1 MSIQLQFLGAA
12 GTVTGSKYL
21 LRTESLCL
29 LIDCGLYQGIKNYR
43 LRNWEKLPVSLRE
56 LDAIV
61 LTHAH
66 LDHSGFLPV
75 LIREGF
81 RGKVYSTHGTYDLCG
96 LLLPDSGHLQEED
109 AEFAN
114 RHGFSKHHPALPLY
128 TQKEAEHALDS
139 FYPQPYKKSFSI
151 KNECDVTFIPAGHI
165 VGAASAVIRVNG
177 KTIAFSGDIGRQD
190 DFFMRAPE
198 HIKEADYVII
208 ESTYGNRTHPQC
220 DPKEDISAIV
230 ETTLRR
236 QGTILIP
243 AFAVGRSQSLLHI
256 FTQLM
261 MEQRIP
267 KLPMYLDSPMAV
279 HATRIYEMHSHDHK
293 LSHAD
298 FNLLNHHTKYIETAE
313 DSMSLIRIQ
322 SPKIIISASGMATGG
337 RVLHHLKQIAPD
349 DRNTLLFAG
358 FQAPG
363 TRGAAIING
372 IDRIKIHGEYVPIRA
387 HVEHLDYLSAHAD
400 QPQLIDWLKAIS
412 HAPQRVFITHGEPES
427 ADALRLAIQDQL
439 GWRAHIPQYLETVML

>member
-1 MSIQLQFLGAA
+1 MSLQLQFLGAA

-21 LRTESLCL
+21 LRNKNICL

-43 LRNWEKLPVSLRE
+43 LRNWEKLPVPLHDI
-56 LDAIV
+56 DAII

-75 LIREGF
+75 LIRDGF
-81 RGKVYSTHGTYDLCG
+81 RGKVYSTQGTYDLCG

-128 TQKEAEHALDS
+128 TQKEAEQALDS
-139 FYPQPYKKSFSI
+139 FYPQPYKKTFTI
-151 KNECDVTFIPAGHI
+151 KDYCDVTFTPAGHI
-165 VGAASAVIRVNG
+165 VGASSVSISIDG
-177 KTIAFSGDIGRQD
+177 KKIVFSGDIGRQD

-198 HIKEADYVII
+198 NIKEADYVII
-208 ESTYGNRTHPQC
+208 ESTYGNRVHPKSN
-220 DPKEDISAIV
+220 PKADIAEIV
-230 ETTLRR
+230 ERTMHR

-243 AFAVGRSQSLLHI
+243 AFAVGRSQLLLHI

-261 MEQRIP
+261 MEGRIP

-279 HATRIYEMHSHDHK
+279 HATRIYEMHSRDHK

-298 FNLLNHHTKYIETAE
+298 FNNLNHHTKYVENAE
-313 DSMSLIRIQ
+313 DSMSLIRIK

-337 RVLHHLKQIAPD
+337 RILHHLKNIAPD

-363 TRGAAIING
+363 TRGATIIGG
-372 IDRIKIHGEYVPIRA
+372 IDRVKIHGEYVPIRA

-400 QPQLIDWLKAIS
+400 QPELIDWLKAFS
-412 HAPQRVFITHGEPES
+412 HAPQRVFITHGEPDS
-427 ADALRLAIQDQL
+427 ADALRLAIQDEI
-439 GWRAHIPQYLETVML
+439 GWQAHVPSYLETVTL

>member
-1 MSIQLQFLGAA
+1 MSLQLQFLGAA

-21 LRTESLCL
+21 LRNQDSCV

-43 LRNWEKLPVSLRE
+43 LRNWEKLPVSLDKI
-56 LDAIV
+56 DAIV

-75 LIREGF
+75 LIRDGF
-81 RGKVYSTHGTYDLCG
+81 RGKVYCTQGTYDLCG

-128 TQKEAEHALDS
+128 TQQEAEQALTS
-139 FYPQPYKKSFSI
+139 FYPQPYKKTFAVTDGC
-151 KNECDVTFIPAGHI
+151 EVTFTPAGHI
-165 VGAASAVIRVNG
+165 VGASSVTITIGG
-177 KTIAFSGDIGRQD
+177 KKIAFSGDLGRQH
-190 DFFMRAPE
+190 DFFMRPPE

-208 ESTYGNRTHPQC
+208 ESTYGNRIHPHS
-220 DPKEDISAIV
+220 DPKKDITEIV
-230 ETTLRR
+230 KRTMQR

-243 AFAVGRSQSLLHI
+243 AFAVGRSQLLLHL

-261 MEQRIP
+261 IEARIP

-279 HATRIYEMHSHDHK
+279 HATRIYEMHSRDHT
-293 LSHAD
+293 LSHTD
-298 FNLLNHHTKYIETAE
+298 FNNLNHHTQYVEHAE
-313 DSMSLIRIQ
+313 DSMSLIRIK
-322 SPKIIISASGMATGG
+322 SPKIVISASGMATGG
-337 RVLHHLKQIAPD
+337 RVLHHLKNIAPD

-363 TRGAAIING
+363 TRGANIING
-372 IDRIKIHGEYVPIRA
+372 IDRIKIHGAYVPIRA
-387 HVEHLDYLSAHAD
+387 HIEHLDYLSAHAD
-400 QPQLIDWLKAIS
+400 QTELIDWLKAITCT
-412 HAPQRVFITHGEPES
+412 PQCVFITHGEPES
-427 ADALRLAIQDQL
+427 ADGLRLAIQDQI
-439 GWRAHIPQYLETVML
+439 GWKTHIPHYLETVEL